1 MRRRRRVSRLDF
13 PSHPPSLPPSLTPS
27 LPLSFTH
34 SVIITRCRLHRLTHS
49 GSRFTPSLPLSRP
62 SCYLEHAPISP
73 RTLDD
78 GRSSEVVGRTT
89 PPRFLMTQFGN
100 ARSASPAAAA
110 SHQPRGIIS
119 DEVVLDAKVRREERG
134 RGREGDADE
143 EAGGEDGWT
152 DKVRLYKQA
161 RVGTSTGCLKGR
173 RFAMLDTSSSV
184 DPLS

>member
-1 MRRRRRVSRLDF
+1 MRMRRRRRVSRLDF
-13 PSHPPSLPPSLTPS
+13 PSLPLTPS
-27 LPLSFTH
+27 LPLSLTH

-49 GSRFTPSLPLSRP
+49 GSRFTPPLPLSRP

-100 ARSASPAAAA
+100 ARRPRLPRHI
-110 SHQPRGIIS
+110 SHAESSLMKSSLMQKCGGR
-119 DEVVLDAKVRREERG
+119 
-134 RGREGDADE
+134 RGREGRDADE

-173 RFAMLDTSSSV
+173 RCAKADTSV